1 MKTTAKKVC
10 IWNYNNKI
18 LREDKSN
25 SKIEKKT
32 DPKDKYEIIRR
43 NLMEEKNVKKIKI
56 KIIFKK
62 QIFCGTK

>member
-1 MKTTAKKVC
+1 M
-10 IWNYNNKI
+10 
-18 LREDKSN
+18 REDKSN

-43 NLMEEKNVKKIKI
+43 NLMEEKNVKKRQI